1 LKDFIFWNKN
11 PVARTIVLGTLT
23 ASPDRSTIELTLS
36 LLNAI
41 KNDIELSIRN
51 GMNVTNINELNGI
64 AITPEFI
71 V

>member
-1 LKDFIFWNKN
+1 M
-11 PVARTIVLGTLT
+11 ARTIVLGTLT